1 MTDNLIGFSWYHG
14 HVANIINSMVEK
26 CYKIH
31 VTHLYEIYGY
41 NTCEIYV
48 QPLFKIAIH
57 RALFTF
63 HVNTKIGNQEF
74 LGLT

>member
-1 MTDNLIGFSWYHG
+1 
-14 HVANIINSMVEK
+14 MVEK

-31 VTHLYEIYGY
+31 VTHLYEIYGH

-57 RALFTF
+57 RALFAF
-63 HVNTKIGNQEF
+63 HVNASLKVEPVLGTKVTQIVF
-74 LGLT
+74 LFMFILL